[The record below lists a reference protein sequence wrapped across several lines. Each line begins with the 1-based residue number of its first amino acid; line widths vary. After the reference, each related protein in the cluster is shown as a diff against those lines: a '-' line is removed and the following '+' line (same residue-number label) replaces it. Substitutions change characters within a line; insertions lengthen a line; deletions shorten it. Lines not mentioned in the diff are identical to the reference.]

1 MVKVGAFASRAFAS
15 RSGRMSNEGLVASI
29 EEGVAEIAAR
39 AFWQAQVESMM
50 RRDMVITEET
60 EELAARLLQARWR
73 ARKTRRQLRTKLKKV
88 KLARGVAAGGAG
100 AAGSN
105 PILDVAVSAAPESV
119 EPAGSGEPASGA
131 PAGSAVAQ
139 RPVVGVAPGALL
151 QRRAVV
157 PLVRAVLLS
166 PPQAAAA
173 VARGVALAVADI
185 FGSCRALSRV
195 CARGSRVLERARAH
209 ALVYGIPMYV

>member
-1 MVKVGAFASRAFAS
+1 MNTF
-15 RSGRMSNEGLVASI
+15 L
-29 EEGVAEIAAR
+29 GVALMKMLRPVLFDSA
-39 AFWQAQVESMM
+39 
-50 RRDMVITEET
+50 MVA
-60 EELAARLLQARWR
+60 ELALAPLRVDLVLGMLELR
-73 ARKTRRQLRTKLKKV
+73 APKM
-88 KLARGVAAGGAG
+88 GA
-100 AAGSN
+100 
-105 PILDVAVSAAPESV
+105 P
-119 EPAGSGEPASGA
+119 

-185 FGSCRALSRV
+185 FGGCRALSRV
-195 CARGSRVLERARAH
+195 CARGSRVLESARAH